1 MTTKFAGWLTAA
13 RQEAEMTQQ
22 ELGDLAGLSKPQIS
36 RLESGDQG
44 TKRETA
50 IRLAT
55 ALNRPLGE
63 ALAALANDLIGD
75 EGGVY
80 YAPDPDTV
88 YLVEAYEGIITPSGR
103 TLAKN
108 LVAEIRETDRRQT
121 IGRRVQDDPVE

>member
-1 MTTKFAGWLTAA
+1 
-13 RQEAEMTQQ
+13 MTQQ